1 MFSVRLLNDFDY
13 DLLCTWWKA
22 WRWTAPPRD
31 FLPQNGKGGYMV
43 MKDDIPIVAGFIYF
57 TNSSV
62 CWSEFIISDFNY
74 KDKESRKEAIKILI
88 FELNEVARKKGFK
101 YIYTVVKDSSLE
113 KSYLEMGYVNGSKK
127 VNEMFKILS

>member
-1 MFSVRLLNDFDY
+1 MFSVRLLDDSDY
-13 DLLCTWWKA
+13 DMLCTWWKA

-43 MKDDIPIVAGFIYF
+43 MKDDVPVVAGFIYF

-74 KDKESRKEAIKILI
+74 KDRESRKEAIRILI
-88 FELNEVARKKGFK
+88 FELNEIARKKGFK
-101 YIYTVVKDSSLE
+101 YMYTVVKDDSLE
-113 KSYLEMGYVNGSKK
+113 KSYREMGYVNGSKK
-127 VNEMFKILS
+127 ANEMFKILS